1 MRKDTSVYASYIEG
15 LEQGP
20 IVPITASD
28 AGVILPPAVS
38 QQVELGVRTEALTG
52 VLANMTVFQ
61 LERAT
66 RYTNADHFVA
76 LDGRAVIKGV
86 EASINGGL
94 ARGVSLHASAM
105 LLDPVLKRAATAALA
120 GKTPDNMPR
129 VTASILPEYRPL
141 GWPGLRMNPGAHHTG
156 KRFIHPLNQAEIPS
170 CTIVTAGLGCET
182 RVGSYPVSLQA
193 NVGNLSNERYWEAG
207 GAGSLAVGAPR
218 TLSVTAEVELKP
230 PCRAPCLR
238 PGRAL
243 EPPRAGVPRSGVST
257 MPTRSRA
264 PRTAWRLPATAAL
277 PRPCPPRPA
286 LCRSTSLAACWR

>member
-20 IVPITASD
+20 IVPITAAN

-38 QQVELGVRTEALTG
+38 QQVELVVRTEALTG
-52 VLANMTVFQ
+52 MLASMAVFQ

-66 RYTNADHFVA
+66 RYTNANHFVV
-76 LDGRAVIKGV
+76 LDGRTEIKEV

-94 ARGVSLHASAM
+94 ARCVSLYASAM
-105 LLDPVLKRAATAALA
+105 LLDPVLKQAATAALA
-120 GKTPDNMPR
+120 RKTPDNMPR

-141 GWPGLRMNPGAHHTG
+141 GWPGLRMNPGAHHAG
-156 KRFIHPLNQAEIPS
+156 KRFIHPLNQAEIPGD
-170 CTIVTAGLGCET
+170 TIVTAGLGCKT
-182 RVGSYPVSLQA
+182 RVGSYPVSLRA
-193 NVGNLSNERYWEAG
+193 NLGNLSSERYWEAV
-207 GAGSLAVGAPR
+207 GAGYLAVGAPM
-218 TLSVTAEVELKP
+218 TLSVTAKVELKQTCRV
-230 PCRAPCLR
+230 PCRR

-257 MPTRSRA
+257 IPARFRA
-264 PRTAWRLPATAAL
+264 VRTAWRLPATAAL

-286 LCRSTSLAACWR
+286 PCRSTSLAACWK